1 MPTVAL
7 KSKEGVWVM
16 VSTILASAMAFID
29 ATALNVVLPSMQ
41 EELQA
46 SVTDIFWVLNAYLLM
61 LASLILIGG
70 SLGDMLGRKK
80 IFMTGIVLFTL
91 SSASCGMSVT
101 IFQLIVFR
109 IFQGIGGAL
118 MIPGSL
124 SLISS
129 SIHERERGKA
139 IGIWSAVSTAVT
151 IGGPILGGALADA
164 GWWRYIF
171 YINVPIGLIALF
183 ILFAKVKEV
192 KGDGADT
199 PIDVAGAVMIALCLA
214 SLTYGFLRIPKV
226 GFNHWQ
232 VYISLGVG
240 ILLLPVFIAR
250 EKRVLHP
257 MMPLHLFKNKIFSGT
272 NLYTFFLY
280 AGLSAGMFFLSL
292 NLIQIQGY
300 RQFEAGLAFLPFTLL
315 LTLLSAVA
323 GKLSDRYGPK
333 FFLVAGATITGAA
346 LLFLAFIP
354 KTSGPT
360 QYWSTFFP
368 GILIFGAGMTFV
380 VAPLTA
386 TVMGCVS
393 DQYSGVASGVNNAV
407 TRTSGVFANAVFG
420 ALAVLVFSSALQ
432 KDLAKT
438 SFDEESKRE
447 IAAQVVNL
455 GNAKAP
461 SHLPD
466 ADRHQIQELYQQ
478 GFLDAYRT
486 IMILAAALCF
496 GATLMA
502 VLFVEKGVHA
512 REREDKLF

>member
-1 MPTVAL
+1 
-7 KSKEGVWVM
+7 M

-41 EELQA
+41 EDLQA
-46 SVTDIFWVLNAYLLM
+46 SVTAIFWVLNAYLLM

-70 SLGDMLGRKK
+70 SLGDTLGRKK
-80 IFMTGIVLFTL
+80 IFMTGIVLFVL
-91 SSASCGMSVT
+91 SSASCGMSAT

-124 SLISS
+124 SLIAS
-129 SIHERERGKA
+129 SIDERERGKA
-139 IGIWSAVSTAVT
+139 IGLWSAVSTAVT
-151 IGGPILGGALADA
+151 VGGPILGGALADA

-171 YINVPIGLIALF
+171 YINVPIGLIALC
-183 ILFAKVKEV
+183 ILFAKVNEV
-192 KGDGADT
+192 KAAGADK
-199 PIDVAGAVMIALCLA
+199 PIDVAGALIIALCLA
-214 SLTYGFLRIPKV
+214 SLTYGFLRIPAV

-232 VYISLGVG
+232 VYISLGAG
-240 ILLLPVFIAR
+240 ILLLPVFMAW
-250 EKRVLHP
+250 EKRVAYP
-257 MMPLHLFKNKIFSGT
+257 MMPLHLFKNRIFSGT

-315 LTLLSAVA
+315 LTLFSAAA

-368 GILIFGAGMTFV
+368 GIFIFGVGMTLV
-380 VAPLTA
+380 IAPLTA

-407 TRTSGVFANAVFG
+407 TRTSGVFANAIFG
-420 ALAVLVFSSALQ
+420 ALAVLLFGSALQ
-432 KDLAKT
+432 RDLATT
-438 SFDEESKRE
+438 SFGEESKK
-447 IAAQVVNL
+447 
-455 GNAKAP
+455 GNRRASRQSWQRKGAFRFAGCRQAEDP
-461 SHLPD
+461 
-466 ADRHQIQELYQQ
+466 
-478 GFLDAYRT
+478 G
-486 IMILAAALCF
+486 ALSA
-496 GATLMA
+496 GIS
-502 VLFVEKGVHA
+502 
-512 REREDKLF
+512 

>member
-1 MPTVAL
+1 MLPVLLRFGWHGASFRIGSYTVL
-7 KSKEGVWVM
+7 VFCG
-16 VSTILASAMAFID
+16 ILA
-29 ATALNVVLPSMQ
+29 ALL
-41 EELQA
+41 
-46 SVTDIFWVLNAYLLM
+46 
-61 LASLILIGG
+61 
-70 SLGDMLGRKK
+70 
-80 IFMTGIVLFTL
+80 IVLRRARVVRL
-91 SSASCGMSVT
+91 S
-101 IFQLIVFR
+101 
-109 IFQGIGGAL
+109 
-118 MIPGSL
+118 P
-124 SLISS
+124 
-129 SIHERERGKA
+129 RE
-139 IGIWSAVSTAVT
+139 
-151 IGGPILGGALADA
+151 
-164 GWWRYIF
+164 
-171 YINVPIGLIALF
+171 
-183 ILFAKVKEV
+183 
-192 KGDGADT
+192 
-199 PIDVAGAVMIALCLA
+199 
-214 SLTYGFLRIPKV
+214 
-226 GFNHWQ
+226 
-232 VYISLGVG
+232 
-240 ILLLPVFIAR
+240 LLPVFIAR
-250 EKRVLHP
+250 EKRVPHP

-407 TRTSGVFANAVFG
+407 TRTSGVFANAIFG
-420 ALAVLVFSSALQ
+420 ALAVLLFSSALQ

-438 SFDEESKRE
+438 SFEAESKKE

-466 ADRHQIQELYQQ
+466 ADRRKIQPP
-478 GFLDAYRT
+478 
-486 IMILAAALCF
+486 
-496 GATLMA
+496 
-502 VLFVEKGVHA
+502 
-512 REREDKLF
+512 ERRASRAHDLLPLPASTPSPACGRGLG